1 MSNFT
6 KLKVKNG
13 NRVRAD
19 LDKAL
24 FFVEEDTGTKITFP
38 GQIVLVVE
46 ESFQTVSN
54 RTKST
59 EAAEPVQA

>member
-59 EAAEPVQA
+59 EAAEPALA